1 LPINNPCNEQGQEDS
16 RQRKEVEEALVK
28 AKEELEKVTNQKD
41 QVMEEL
47 RISQEKEISLK
58 IQNAELHKKMNEL
71 LMERDNALKE
81 AEGLRRMTDHDQFSE
96 FPLFELEEATQKFD
110 ESRKIGQGGYG
121 NIYKAL
127 LRQKEVAIKM
137 LQSLGTHGTSQFQME
152 VCLLY
157 SFENHCNDFFIYF

>member
-1 LPINNPCNEQGQEDS
+1 L

-28 AKEELEKVTNQKD
+28 AKEEIEKVKNQKD

-47 RISQEKEISLK
+47 RVSQENEISLK
-58 IQNAELHKKMNEL
+58 NIQIAELHKKMNEL

-81 AEGLRRMTDHDQFSE
+81 VEGLRRMLDDQFSE
-96 FPLFELEEATQKFD
+96 FPLSELEEATQKFD

>member
-1 LPINNPCNEQGQEDS
+1 L

-28 AKEELEKVTNQKD
+28 AKEEIEKVKNQKD

-47 RISQEKEISLK
+47 RVSQENEISLK
-58 IQNAELHKKMNEL
+58 NIQIAELHKKMNEL

-81 AEGLRRMTDHDQFSE
+81 VEGLRRMLDDYVQFSE
-96 FPLFELEEATQKFD
+96 FPLSELEEATQKFD